1 MTRII
6 PRELIKHLE
15 WTPGQT
21 PPAQP
26 IANPIPIVNPV
37 QTSPFSIDDIMNGK
51 TFYDGSMPK
60 ALRQAIEY
68 AGSSGIVANMP
79 EFVAAKAKAEKSH
92 AFWQNWYTV
101 LTEENIGIDKK
112 GSFYTRGEP
121 VLVVMHGGG
130 ILTPDRIQQ
139 AYDEGLIS
147 NSAKYRNEEFDALL
161 EGRLLDGTS
170 FPLYRLEDIKDGRSN
185 LPHQFGVVL
194 PYKTAQDTK
203 SGYHQKK
210 PFLENPLVL
219 ARTAG
224 SHDYLE
230 AFYEKAKASD
240 GDLGNYHPFSGR
252 DATIPQGRVL
262 FVDSAG
268 GGLFGGSGLG
278 SGGRFVGVAPEA
290 PGARKK

>member
-26 IANPIPIVNPV
+26 KVNPIPAVNPV
-37 QTSPFSIDDIMNGK
+37 QSSLFSIDDIMNGK
-51 TFYDGSMPK
+51 TFYDGSMPN

-68 AGSSGIVANMP
+68 AGTSGIVANMP
-79 EFVAAKAKAEKSH
+79 EFVAAKAKAEKNH
-92 AFWQNWYTV
+92 AFWQNWYTA

-112 GSFYTRGEP
+112 GSFYNRGDS

-130 ILTPDRIQQ
+130 ILTPDRIKQ

-147 NSAKYRNEEFDALL
+147 NSAKYRDEEFDALL
-161 EGRLLDGTS
+161 EGRLLDGKN
-170 FPLYRLEDIKDGRSN
+170 FPLYRLEEIKDGKSR
-185 LPHQFGVVL
+185 LPHQFGVVM
-194 PYKTAQDTK
+194 PYSLAQGTK

-224 SHDYLE
+224 SHDSLE

-252 DATIPQGRVL
+252 DATVPQGRVL
-262 FVDSAG
+262 FVDG
-268 GGLFGGSGLG
+268 NFLGLRGDIYLNYD
-278 SGGRFVGVAPEA
+278 GRFVGVAPEA

>member
-15 WTPGQT
+15 WTPGQAPRST
-21 PPAQP
+21 FSLPPAAAP
-26 IANPIPIVNPV
+26 A
-37 QTSPFSIDDIMNGK
+37 QTSLFTIDDVLNGNI
-51 TFYDGSMPK
+51 FYDTSMPQ
-60 ALRQAIEY
+60 ALRQAMEY
-68 AGSSGIVANMP
+68 ATAQGIIANMP
-79 EFVAAKAKAEKSH
+79 EFIAAKVKADKSH

-185 LPHQFGVVL
+185 LPHQFWVVL

-230 AFYEKAKASD
+230 SFYEKAKASD

-262 FVDSAG
+262 FVYDTR
-268 GGLFGGSGLG
+268 GGLDG
-278 SGGRFVGVAPEA
+278 
-290 PGARKK
+290 